1 MKIGI
6 RLHDLAKES
15 YKTIFEKCKAAGF
28 DYIQLVFKKAL
39 LDDENN
45 VMLFSKENA
54 LKVKP
59 YLENSGLKVSMLGAY
74 FNPVHSN
81 KELVKSNI
89 AYFKEH
95 LKYASLLDANYVGSE
110 TGSYNDDKWTYNP
123 KNQTEEGYQE
133 SISVFKDLVKT
144 AEEYGST
151 VLMEPAY
158 GHVMYDVKTLKR
170 AFDEINSD
178 NLKVTIDIYNLLYI
192 GNYKNYKEIFHEAL
206 TTFNKD
212 IKVIHLKDFNVVDDS
227 LKQCGLGKGIIDFD
241 YIINEVIKYC
251 PEAVL
256 TFEGVVGEDIP
267 TSLKLIK
274 EIISSKTSC

>member
-15 YKTIFEKCKAAGF
+15 YKTIFEKCKAVGF

-39 LDDENN
+39 LDDDNN
-45 VMLFSKENA
+45 ALLFSKENA
-54 LKVKP
+54 LKIKP
-59 YLENSGLKVSMLGAY
+59 YLEKSGLKVSMLGAY

-81 KELVKSNI
+81 KDLVKQNV
-89 AYFKEH
+89 AYFKKH
-95 LKYASLLDANYVGSE
+95 LKYASLLDTKYVGSE

-133 SISVFKDLVKT
+133 SIKVFKDLVKT
-144 AEEYGST
+144 AEEYGSI

-158 GHVMYDVKTLKR
+158 GHVMYNVSTLKR
-170 AFDEINSD
+170 CFDEINSP
-178 NLKVTIDIYNLLYI
+178 NLKITIDLYNLLYI
-192 GNYKNYKEIFHEAL
+192 GNYKNYKEVFHEAL
-206 TTFNKD
+206 TTFKED
-212 IKVIHLKDFNVVDDS
+212 IKVIHLKDFNIVEGA
-227 LKQCGLGKGIIDFD
+227 LKQCGLGDGIIDFK
-241 YIINEVIKYC
+241 YVINEVISYC

-256 TFEGVVGEDIP
+256 TFEGVTGEDIP

-274 EIISSKTSC
+274 SLVHMS